1 MAIYKNIAS
10 ATTTTL
16 ITKGKSIGG
25 GIRKITI
32 ANKATATSNEILLE
46 LHDGSSTSHT
56 ILRTDMPPKTS
67 LVLEDNLSFDSSKY
81 SLIITTSSVAD
92 ITIIIK

>member
-1 MAIYKNIAS
+1 MELEVIRFSSGTDSTN
-10 ATTTTL
+10 
-16 ITKGKSIGG
+16 
-25 GIRKITI
+25 GILFEII
-32 ANKATATSNEILLE
+32 QQGNEI
-46 LHDGSSTSHT
+46 DGSSTSHT

-92 ITIIIK
+92 ITVIIK